1 MDRCAFLFTNR
12 ALLVDGVAEHI
23 HDAAQSLCT
32 DWHRDGR
39 PRIFDIEASA
49 HTLGRAHR
57 DSANHAVAQL
67 LLHFKR
73 QAFVAHHQCVI
84 HLRHAIPGK
93 LHIDDGANNLY
104 DLSATH
110 FTVLVSKP
118 GQQPRRCLNPITQ

>member
-1 MDRCAFLFTNR
+1 MDRCALLFTNR
-12 ALLVDGVAEHI
+12 ALLVNGVAKHI
-23 HDAAQSLCT
+23 HNAAQGLRA
-32 DWHRDGR
+32 DRHRNGR
-39 PRIFDIEASA
+39 PRIFDIKASA
-49 HTLGRAHR
+49 HALGRAHR

-67 LLHFKR
+67 LLYLKR

-93 LHIDDGANNLY
+93 LDIDDGANNLY

-118 GQQPRRCLNPITQ
+118 AQQPRRCLNPIT